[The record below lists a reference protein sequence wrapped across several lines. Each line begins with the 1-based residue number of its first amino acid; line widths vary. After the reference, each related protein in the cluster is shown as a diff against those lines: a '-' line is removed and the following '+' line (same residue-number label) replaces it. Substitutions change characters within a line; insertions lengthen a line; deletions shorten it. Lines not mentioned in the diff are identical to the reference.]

1 MGITDFTGINWYYNR
16 EEYTTAYSYEIEQFE
31 FKINK
36 RGLIES
42 EAEYQRPITVEAE
55 MRSSENTMT
64 MTLFGDQKLMFGS
77 EFRNSGVTVY
87 LHLTYWRLYLET
99 NSWNKLEYFVETRPK
114 WHKVRLELDDLEEVK
129 LYIDNELKYTGTSI
143 KNKGKLSF
151 IAVGSPMK
159 IKNVKIGKQISV

>member
-1 MGITDFTGINWYYNR
+1 MTQHHTHLIYLISFIFGCFVDEYLGISDFAGINWYYNR

-77 EFRNSGVTVY
+77 EFTQQKCIS
-87 LHLTYWRLYLET
+87 LSSSMRLYFTKKSL
-99 NSWNKLEYFVETRPK
+99 YFR
-114 WHKVRLELDDLEEVK
+114 D
-129 LYIDNELKYTGTSI
+129 
-143 KNKGKLSF
+143 
-151 IAVGSPMK
+151 SP
-159 IKNVKIGKQISV
+159 